1 MTFYFTY
8 TLNSFLLNLICLPFI
23 AIGAWSG
30 IWLVKRIPE
39 KQYRWLVIGMTGVA
53 SIFMLV

>member
-1 MTFYFTY
+1 M
-8 TLNSFLLNLICLPFI
+8 NSFLLNLICLPFI
-23 AIGAWSG
+23 AIGACSG

-39 KQYRWLVIGMTGVA
+39 KHYRWLVIVMTGVA